1 MARIQRLDAHLT
13 NMIAA
18 GEVVERPM
26 GVVKEL
32 IENSIDAQAKNIE
45 VHIKQGGLEEIMII
59 DDGIGMSAQDASMAF
74 ERHATSKIREVED
87 LWKIGTMGFRGEALP
102 SIASVAHVHLKTND
116 GNESSE
122 VEIAYGKVKKAGPV
136 GCPKGTQIVV
146 KNLFQ
151 KMPAR
156 LKHLKTPP
164 YEFSL
169 ISDIIQKFALSRSD
183 ISFELTH
190 DGKKVFSSSGRGNML
205 EVIMEMYG
213 RENAKLAVVLQGQDE
228 DYKISGY
235 ALQPSVTRASK
246 YYMLVY
252 INKRMIRSY
261 RLQKAILDAYGPY
274 IPNDRYPIVVLNVEM
289 DPKLVDV
296 NVHPSKWEVRLSKE
310 KKLEDLIRTTISSA
324 LMQKLQVNK
333 VERKEKEK
341 VEEQRMAFTYVEKP
355 IQKDIV
361 TPLVEEIREEFKE
374 YVKTPVVEKT
384 IPLSIVEKETPAEI
398 KPVINAIEENKVVEE
413 KVEEKEVKIEWSIHP
428 SFPQMEVIGQ
438 LHKAYILCQGEKGMY
453 IVDQHA
459 AQERYHFEMIS
470 KMVLGG
476 VNKTQPLLLPK
487 RIETT
492 LSMVAQIDDINA
504 LLEQIGIQFE
514 AFGNH
519 TLIVRELP
527 VWMSDVEEEK
537 FLADMLDFYKKNNE
551 ISLEVLRKHAIA
563 TMACHSSIRFNRSLT
578 ILEMKQVIDD
588 LRKCEQPFHC
598 PHGRPTFVELTLKD
612 LEKDFYR
619 VK

>member
-1 MARIQRLDAHLT
+1 MAKIQRLDAHLT

-32 IENSIDAQAKNIE
+32 VENSIDANAKNIE
-45 VHIKQGGLEEIMII
+45 IHIKQGGLEEIMII
-59 DDGIGMSAQDASMAF
+59 DDGIGMSAQDATMAF
-74 ERHATSKIREVED
+74 ERHATSKIHAIED

-102 SIASVAHVHLKTND
+102 SIASVSHVHLKTND
-116 GNESSE
+116 TNESTE
-122 VEIAYGKVKKAGPV
+122 VEIAYGKVQKAGPI
-136 GCPKGTQIVV
+136 GCPKGTQIVI

-169 ISDIIQKFALSRSD
+169 ISDVIQKFALARSD
-183 ISFELTH
+183 IAFELTH

-213 RENAKLAVVLQGQDE
+213 RENAKLAIPLHGEDE

-246 YYMLVY
+246 YYMLFY
-252 INKRMIRSY
+252 INQRMIRSY
-261 RLQKAILDAYGPY
+261 RLQKAILDAYAPY
-274 IPNDRYPIVVLNVEM
+274 IPNDRYPIVIMNIEM

-310 KKLEDLIRTTISSA
+310 KKLEDLIRSTISQA
-324 LMQKLQVNK
+324 LVNKLQVSK
-333 VERKEKEK
+333 VERKVKEK
-341 VEEQRMAFTYVEKP
+341 VETPSFTFTYVDTKP
-355 IQKDIV
+355 KMDV
-361 TPLVEEIREEFKE
+361 VEPLVNEIREEFKT
-374 YVKTPVVEKT
+374 YVQEKPLQVET
-384 IPLSIVEKETPAEI
+384 VTLDLPMIEK
-398 KPVINAIEENKVVEE
+398 
-413 KVEEKEVKIEWSIHP
+413 KVEEVQVVKEIPVVKEEEEITIQWSVNP

-438 LHKAYILCQGEKGMY
+438 LHKAYILCQGENGMY

-470 KMVLGG
+470 KMVLNG
-476 VNKTQPLLLPK
+476 VKKTQPLLIPK

-492 LSMVAQIDDINA
+492 LAAIAQIDEINA

-514 AFGNH
+514 AFGNS
-519 TLIVRELP
+519 TFIVRELP
-527 VWMSDVEEEK
+527 IWMNHVEVEK
-537 FLADMLDFYKKNNE
+537 FLADMIEFYLKNNE
-551 ISLEVLRKHAIA
+551 ISLEKLRKHTIA
-563 TMACHSSIRFNRSLT
+563 TMACHTSIRFNRTLT
-578 ILEMKQVIDD
+578 FLEMKQVIDD
-588 LRKCEQPFHC
+588 LRKCDQPFHC
-598 PHGRPTFVELTLKD
+598 PHGRPTFIELTLKD